1 MRRNKTDSEGGALH
15 IGQAIQRLL
24 SEYHIK
30 SRFDEANVVA
40 SWERLVGKPISKR
53 TKKVFVR
60 NKVVFVE
67 LDSPSMKHDLQFHKN
82 QILEIFRKEFGA
94 ETVADIVLM

>member
-1 MRRNKTDSEGGALH
+1 MAKGSYRNDFQH
-15 IGQAIQRLL
+15 IGEAIQQLL
-24 SEYHIK
+24 KHYHIK

-40 SWERLVGKPISKR
+40 SWERLVGKPIARR

-67 LDSPSMKHDLQFHKN
+67 LDSPAMKHDLNLHKA
-82 QILEIFRKEFGA
+82 QILEIFKKEFGSEA
-94 ETVADIVLM
+94 VGDLVIM